1 MASTFTVQNSI
12 DWSEPFL
19 RFMPLDIG
27 IGNEPSLSNANIVKQ
42 IILGAP
48 FCWRWNR
55 AAAGSF
61 ATVAGTQDYTRPL
74 ADFGFLEKASLT
86 TATETFEVPVTNGI
100 LGASAD
106 RSRPEHIATQM
117 DDNAGNITF
126 RFVNNPD
133 QAYSIG
139 LIYQKKPSLITL
151 LSQTWS
157 PIPDEYSFVYN
168 QGFLAFSAIYA
179 DDPRWAIAFQRF
191 LASLVGVSE
200 GLDETQ
206 KSAFVE
212 GWLSVMM
219 QSQSV
224 QQKTNI
230 GSVSRTTLK

>member
-1 MASTFTVQNSI
+1 MASTISVQNTI
-12 DWSEPFL
+12 DWVEPTL

-27 IGNEPSLSNANIVKQ
+27 VGGEPSLSNANLVKQ
-42 IILGAP
+42 IILGPP

-55 AAAGSF
+55 TSAATF
-61 ATVAGTQDYTRPL
+61 ATVAGTQDYIRTL
-74 ADFGFLEKASLT
+74 SDFGFLEKVSLT
-86 TATETFEVPVTNGI
+86 AAGESFEVPVTNGL
-100 LGASAD
+100 LGASAE
-106 RSRPEHIATQM
+106 RSRPEHVSTQI

-126 RFVNNPD
+126 RFLNVPD
-133 QAYSIG
+133 TAYTVSI
-139 LIYQKKPSLITL
+139 LYQNKASLITM
-151 LSQTWS
+151 LSDTWS